1 MIPVP
6 EPYPRRS
13 FVAVSVRYKDKEAEM
28 ILTLGLWVHVTLNAI
43 ACFAPTRNPIWGEL
57 RLVGVIV
64 ATVALWTVLAASI

>member
-1 MIPVP
+1 
-6 EPYPRRS
+6 
-13 FVAVSVRYKDKEAEM
+13 M

-64 ATVALWTVLAASI
+64 ATAALWTVLAAAI